1 VVYTWN
7 NTITANGT
15 ITVASVRSLVNTNAP
30 KIQVSIT
37 GNTLNLGWPTNAG
50 WTLLTNSVGLAATS
64 QWYPYP
70 NSASL
75 TNVSIQTSP
84 AKTNVFFRLVYPY
97 P

>member
-1 VVYTWN
+1 
-7 NTITANGT
+7 
-15 ITVASVRSLVNTNAP
+15 
-30 KIQVSIT
+30 
-37 GNTLNLGWPTNAG
+37 
-50 WTLLTNSVGLAATS
+50 VGLAATS